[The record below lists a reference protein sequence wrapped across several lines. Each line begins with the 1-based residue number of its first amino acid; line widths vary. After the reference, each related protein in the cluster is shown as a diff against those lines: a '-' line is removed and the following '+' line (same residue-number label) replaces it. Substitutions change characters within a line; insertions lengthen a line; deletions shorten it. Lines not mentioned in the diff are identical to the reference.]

1 MKSET
6 ADHLRKA
13 RQFLT
18 DARTIA
24 GISLHHVAAREAY
37 LGAFHA
43 AEAFIF
49 ERTGTPVKTHRGL
62 RVMFS
67 RLAKGEPRIAQEYVA
82 FLARGYELKSIVD
95 YDSNR
100 TTPPISAE
108 RANSAID
115 TAERFIDAIANLL
128 ASDPHAASDSQPE

>member
-13 RQFLT
+13 RQFLA

-37 LGAFHA
+37 LAAFHA
-43 AEAFIF
+43 AEAYIF
-49 ERTGTPVKTHRGL
+49 ERTGTAVKTHRGL

-128 ASDPHAASDSQPE
+128 ASDPHAASDSQPK